1 VIAFDLPPLSIEIL
15 DGDIADQD
23 VDAVVNAANTMFWMG
38 SGVAGALRKRGGR
51 RIEWQA
57 MKQGPAKPGESVI
70 TIGGR
75 LPARHVIHAA
85 VMGQNLVT
93 SAAIIDRATRS
104 ALALAEANQL
114 ASIAFPAFGTG
125 VGGFPVDECA
135 RIMISAVRDTAP
147 STASLKLVRFVL
159 YGTGAYTVF
168 ERVARDTLGT
178 HG

>member
-1 VIAFDLPPLSIEIL
+1 MIAFDLPPLSIEIL
-15 DGDIADQD
+15 DGDIADQA

-51 RIEWQA
+51 RVEWEA

-70 TIGGR
+70 TIGGH

-85 VMGQNLVT
+85 VMGQDLVT
-93 SAAIIDRATRS
+93 SAEIIDGATRS
-104 ALALAEANQL
+104 ALTLAESNHL

-135 RIMISAVRDTAP
+135 RIMIAAVRDMRP
-147 STASLKLVRFVL
+147 SLVSLKLVRFVL
-159 YGTGAYTVF
+159 YGTTAYTAF
-168 ERVARDTLGT
+168 ERVARDTLGS